1 MQTSAFRAGDVEALF
16 LGPGFPSTDPVG
28 PAGYMWL
35 GQSCLQ
41 GWLPW
46 SLTSFLEET
55 FFPRNKP
62 CVQAAGSRSGSTA
75 ASPIQWMRASG
86 VQLIL
91 PVELLGLVVSL
102 PPSRKI

>member
-1 MQTSAFRAGDVEALF
+1 MQTSAFRAGDVEVVF
-16 LGPGFPSTDPVG
+16 LGPDFPSTDPAG
-28 PAGYMWL
+28 PAGYVWL

-41 GWLPW
+41 GWLPR

-55 FFPRNKP
+55 FVPGNKP
-62 CVQAAGSRSGSTA
+62 CVRAAGSSSVSTA
-75 ASPIQWMRASG
+75 ASQIQRMRASG

-91 PVELLGLVVSL
+91 PVELLGLVVYL